1 MIHRLLRKG
10 PILMN
15 ESSIKAAGQA
25 ILTAEDIA
33 LVAHV
38 RPDGDAIGSVLGLG
52 RALEDAGKKVQMI
65 LADGVPD
72 NLKHLPGAD
81 RVRPYAEPAWD
92 LLVSLDCSD
101 PRRFGP
107 AFDASTVPDIN
118 IDHHVTNLNFG
129 RINLVD
135 AQAVATTAILVDLIP
150 EWGLAIRQPT
160 ASALLTGMITDT
172 LGFRTPNMT
181 SRAMQQ
187 VGQLMDLG
195 APLPELYRLALIER
209 SLEATRLW
217 GEGLDTIRHDGRM
230 IWATITLEARE
241 RAGYPGL
248 DDAEMISVISGIR
261 DHDIFLVFSEQ
272 PYGEVKV
279 SWRASPGYD
288 VSNVALDFGGG
299 GHPAAAGATIKG
311 GLDQVQSLVLEA
323 TERMALASE
332 VEI

>member
-1 MIHRLLRKG
+1 
-10 PILMN
+10 MN
-15 ESSIKAAGQA
+15 NEAVEAAG
-25 ILTAEDIA
+25 IA
-33 LVAHV
+33 LLGAKSIVLVAHV

-52 RALEDAGKKVQMI
+52 RALEDAGKKVQMV
-65 LADGVPD
+65 LTDGVPD

-81 RVRPYAEPAWD
+81 RVRPYAEPGWD

-107 AFDASTVPDIN
+107 AFDPTTVPDIN
-118 IDHHVTNLNFG
+118 IDHHVTNLKFG

-135 AQAVATTAILVDLIP
+135 AKSVATTAILVELIP
-150 EWGLAIRQPT
+150 AWGLEIRQPA

-181 SRAMQQ
+181 SHAMQLA
-187 VGQLMDLG
+187 GRLMDLG
-195 APLPELYRLALIER
+195 APLPELYRRALIER

-217 GEGLDTIRHDGRM
+217 GEGLGTIEQDGRI
-230 IWATITLEARE
+230 IWATITLDARE

-279 SWRASPGYD
+279 SWRASPGHD

-311 GLDQVQSLVLEA
+311 DLEHVKRLVLEA
-323 TERMALASE
+323 TERLALVSE
-332 VEI
+332 PEG